1 LPEYYDRLNN
11 GLLPTARG
19 ISLNADDLV
28 RRSVIMALMCHFE
41 VSKEAI
47 ATAHL
52 IDFDAYFQRELA
64 GLHDLVEAGLLE
76 VDDEWIT
83 VPPAGRLLVR
93 AIAMRFDR
101 FLAFDQRLRAYSRV
115 V

>member
-1 LPEYYDRLNN
+1 MNN

-19 ISLNADDLV
+19 VLLNSDDLI

-41 VSKEAI
+41 VSKESI

-52 IDFDAYFQRELA
+52 IDFDAYFRRELA
-64 GLHDLVEAGLLE
+64 GLGDLIDAGLLE
-76 VDDEWIT
+76 VDRDWIT
-83 VPPAGRLLVR
+83 ITAKGKLLVR

-101 FLAFDQRLRAYSRV
+101 YLDIDRRLRTYSRV